1 MSSMILGKKLGMSQ
15 VFDDK
20 GKFIPVTIL
29 QAGPCVVVRRK
40 TKEKDGY
47 TASQLGFESCL
58 EKNTSKPKMGYFK
71 KAGITPVRLIKETK
85 SDLADGTVEIKV
97 DIFKEGEYVDITGTS
112 KGKGFAGGMK
122 RWNWKGGGAA
132 HGSMHHRRVGS
143 IGNRATPGR
152 VFKGKHMPGRMGND
166 TVTVQGLK
174 VVKIDKDR
182 NIMLVKGAVPGVRE
196 GYLVIKKAVKVKK

>member
-15 VFDDK
+15 LFDDK

-29 QAGPCVVVRRK
+29 QAGPCLIVRRK

-47 TASQLGFESCL
+47 AAIQLGFDACL
-58 EKNTSKPKMGYFK
+58 EKNTNKPMTGYFK
-71 KAGITPVRLIKETK
+71 KAGVSPTKLIRETK
-85 SDLADGTVEIKV
+85 SDIADGTSEIKV

-122 RWNWKGGGAA
+122 RWHWRGGDAS
-132 HGSMHHRRVGS
+132 HGSMSHRRVGA

-152 VFKGKHMPGRMGND
+152 VFKGKHMPGRMGNQ

-182 NIMLVKGAVPGVRE
+182 NLMLVRGAVPGVRE
-196 GYLVIKKAVKVKK
+196 CYLIIKKSIKVKK